1 MSAPQY
7 NLHTR
12 VKFPRGINN
21 GYSNF
26 SDNRNAHVLLFIW
39 RVDWV
44 HYTADRYGVVVC
56 DVDLAWGSSGKAK
69 AANGPIGCG
78 YRYIGIASIC

>member
-26 SDNRNAHVLLFIW
+26 SDTRNAHVLRFIW
-39 RVDWV
+39 RADRVR
-44 HYTADRYGVVVC
+44 YTADRYGVVVC
-56 DVDLAWGSSGKAK
+56 DVDLACGSSGKAK
-69 AANGPIGCG
+69 AANGTIGCG
-78 YRYIGIASIC
+78 CRYTGIASIC